1 MKCRFLGLLQSK
13 ELESDAS
20 SSTLRFWLVESGGPY
35 DYYHVPQR
43 IYDELL
49 RARSAGGYYNDHIRD
64 RYSSN
69 R

>member
-1 MKCRFLGLLQSK
+1 MPILRSSAIHRV
-13 ELESDAS
+13 EYDS
-20 SSTLRFWLVESGGPY
+20 SSRTLRIWFVESGGPY
-35 DYYHVPQR
+35 DYYHVPQH
-43 IYDELL
+43 IYDGLL